1 MKELKPRG
9 CTIRKLTI
17 RRRLIPVLV
26 VLFLMTF
33 TAGGVVADP
42 QCPPPMT
49 PADRA
54 FPGVIQ
60 LLVTAT
66 DIEQRIFHVHEEI
79 PVSGGRELTLLYP
92 EWLPGTHAPRGRN
105 RINKLAGLTIAAND
119 VVVPWTRDPSDIF
132 AFHVTPPEAADRL
145 KVDFD
150 YLSPD
155 SSQGEGAEVTS
166 DILVLEWPSA
176 ILYPSGY
183 PVSQIEVE
191 PRVILPDGWRFATAL
206 EPPPASPP
214 ATSFKPVSLETLVD
228 SPLFAGRYMALWD
241 LNDDEAVPV
250 RLNVFA
256 DGPELLEFH
265 PEWLAAHRA
274 LIKEAYKLFE
284 SKHYDHYDFLVTLSD
299 KIAGGGIEHHRS
311 SQDQTGANYFTDWD
325 KALSLHELLPHEY
338 VHSWNGKFRR
348 PAGLATPNYN
358 VPMEDDLLW
367 VYEGQTQYW
376 GKVLAARSGLWSKK
390 DALDAIANVAAYY
403 KVQAGRRW
411 RNLQDTTY
419 DEVVAP
425 RFLPRAWPSWR
436 RSLDYYD
443 EGLLIWLDAD
453 TLIREKSQGRYSLDD
468 FARRFFGIKDGCLG
482 PEAYTFEDVAAGL
495 NDVLAHD
502 WRSFLL
508 ERLRSLDRDPLDGIT
523 RGGYRLVYSQE
534 PGKYYESL
542 ESRGK
547 STSFWYSL
555 GLSVDNEGKVKA
567 VRWEGPAFKA
577 GLSPGMQIQAVDGV
591 MSGVAGRLKE
601 AVKLSVN
608 TTGPIEL
615 TVKDQDHSRVARID
629 YHDGARYPHLQRI
642 QVKKPVLDCI
652 LAARRADQPGECTWP
667 PTAGAG

>member
-1 MKELKPRG
+1 M
-9 CTIRKLTI
+9 I
-17 RRRLIPVLV
+17 RRLRPALI
-26 VLFLMTF
+26 VLFVLTF
-33 TAGGVVADP
+33 TAGGAVADP
-42 QCPPPMT
+42 QCPPPM
-49 PADRA
+49 PPGGGAY
-54 FPGVIQ
+54 PGVIQ
-60 LLVTAT
+60 LLVTAA
-66 DIEQRIFHVHEEI
+66 DIERQIFHVHEEI
-79 PVSGGRELTLLYP
+79 PVSGASELILLYP
-92 EWLPGTHAPRGRN
+92 EWLPGTHAPWGRN
-105 RINKLAGLTIAAND
+105 RINKLAGLTMAANG
-119 VVVPWTRDPSDIF
+119 VPVSWTRDPSDIF
-132 AFHVTPPEAADRL
+132 AFHLTPPEGADRIQ
-145 KVDFD
+145 VDFD

-155 SSQGEGAEVTS
+155 SSQGGGMEVTP
-166 DILVLEWPSA
+166 DILVLEWSSV

-183 PVSQIEVE
+183 PVSQIEVD
-191 PRVILPDGWRFATAL
+191 PKVILPDGWPLATAL
-206 EPPPASPP
+206 ELLPAGPP
-214 ATSFKPVSLETLVD
+214 TISFKPVSLEMLVD
-228 SPLFAGRYMALWD
+228 SPLFAGRYTALWD
-241 LNDDEAVPV
+241 LDTNGAVPV

-256 DGPELLEFH
+256 DRPELLEFH

-274 LIKEAYKLFE
+274 LVEEASKLFD
-284 SKHYDHYDFLVTLSD
+284 SKHYDHYDFLVTVSD

-311 SQDQTGANYFTDWD
+311 SQDQTAANYFTDWD

-348 PAGLATPNYN
+348 PVGLATPNYN

-390 DALDAIANVAAYY
+390 DALDAIANIAAYY
-403 KVQAGRRW
+403 KEQPGRRW
-411 RNLQDTTY
+411 RSLQDTTY

-443 EGLLIWLDAD
+443 EGFLIWLDAD
-453 TLIREKSQGRYSLDD
+453 TLIREQSQGRYSLDD

-482 PEAYTFEDVAAGL
+482 PETYTFEDVVAAL
-495 NDVLAHD
+495 NDVLPYD
-502 WRSFLL
+502 WQSFLL

-534 PGKYYESL
+534 AGKYYESA

-555 GLSVDNEGKVKA
+555 GLSVDNEGKVKT

-577 GLSPGMQIQAVDGV
+577 GLSPGMQIQAVNGV
-591 MSGVAGRLKE
+591 MSDVAGRLKE
-601 AVKLSVN
+601 AVKVSVN

-615 TVKDQDHSRVARID
+615 TIKDQDHSRVARVD

-642 QVKKPVLDCI
+642 EVQKPLLDCI
-652 LAARRADQPGECTWP
+652 RAARRADQPGECTP
-667 PTAGAG
+667 GLP

>member
-1 MKELKPRG
+1 VKELKPRG
-9 CTIRKLTI
+9 CTIRNLMI
-17 RRRLIPVLV
+17 RRRLVPVLT
-26 VLFLMTF
+26 VLSLMTF

-42 QCPPPMT
+42 LCPPPMP

-79 PVSGGRELTLLYP
+79 PVAGGRELTLLYP
-92 EWLPGTHAPRGRN
+92 EWLPGTHAPWGRN
-105 RINKLAGLTIAAND
+105 RINKLAGLTIAANG
-119 VVVPWTRDPSDIF
+119 VPVPWIRDPGDIF
-132 AFHVTPPEAADRL
+132 AFHLTPPEGADRL

-155 SSQGEGAEVTS
+155 GEGAEVTS

-176 ILYPSGY
+176 VLYPSGY

-206 EPPPASPP
+206 EPLPRGPS

-228 SPLFAGRYMALWD
+228 SPLFAGRHIALWD

-284 SKHYDHYDFLVTLSD
+284 SKHYDHYDFLVTVSD

-358 VPMEDDLLW
+358 VPMQDDLLW
-367 VYEGQTQYW
+367 IYEGQTQYW
-376 GKVLAARSGLWSKK
+376 GKVLAARSGLWSKN

-403 KVQAGRRW
+403 KEQAGRRW

-425 RFLPRAWPSWR
+425 RFLPRAWASWR
-436 RSLDYYD
+436 RSQDYYD

-453 TLIREKSQGRYSLDD
+453 TLIREQSQGQRSLDD

-482 PEAYTFEDVAAGL
+482 PDTYTFEDVAAAL
-495 NDVLAHD
+495 NDVLPYD
-502 WRSFLL
+502 WRGFLL
-508 ERLRSLDRDPLDGIT
+508 ERLQSLDRDPLDGIS
-523 RGGYRLVYSQE
+523 RGGYRLVYSQDA
-534 PGKYYESL
+534 GKYYENL

-547 STSFWYSL
+547 STSFWYSI
-555 GLSVDNEGKVKA
+555 GLSVDREGKIRA
-567 VRWEGPAFKA
+567 VRWDGPAFKA
-577 GLSPGMQIQAVDGV
+577 GLSPGMQIQAVNGV
-591 MSGVAGRLKE
+591 MSDTAARLKA

-615 TVKDQDHSRVARID
+615 TVKDQDYSRVARID
-629 YHDGARYPHLQRI
+629 YHDGARYPHLQPI
-642 QVKKPVLDCI
+642 QVRKPLLDCI
-652 LAARRADQPGECTWP
+652 LAARASDRPSECIP
-667 PTAGAG
+667 AVP

>member
-1 MKELKPRG
+1 MKEFKPRG
-9 CTIRKLTI
+9 CTIRRLMI
-17 RRRLIPVLV
+17 RRLRPALIG
-26 VLFLMTF
+26 LFLLTF
-33 TAGGVVADP
+33 AAGRVVADP
-42 QCPPPMT
+42 QCPPP
-49 PADRA
+49 PADPV

-66 DIEQRIFHVHEEI
+66 DIEQRIFHVHEQI

-92 EWLPGTHAPRGRN
+92 EWLPGTHAPWGRN
-105 RINKLAGLTIAAND
+105 RINKLAGLTIAANS
-119 VVVPWTRDPSDIF
+119 VPVPWTRNPSDIF
-132 AFHVTPPEAADRL
+132 AFHLTPPEGADRL

-155 SSQGEGAEVTS
+155 GSQGEGAEVTS

-191 PRVILPDGWRFATAL
+191 PRVILPNGWRFATAL
-206 EPPPASPP
+206 ESLPGSQAK
-214 ATSFKPVSLETLVD
+214 SFKPVSLETLVD
-228 SPLFAGRYMALWD
+228 SPLFAGRHMALWD
-241 LNDDEAVPV
+241 LDGDDAVPV

-256 DGPELLEFH
+256 DGPELLEFR

-274 LIKEAYKLFE
+274 LIQEAYKLFE
-284 SKHYDHYDFLVTLSD
+284 SKHYDRYDFLVTVSD
-299 KIAGGGIEHHRS
+299 KIVGGGIEHHRS
-311 SQDQTGANYFTDWD
+311 SQDQTAANYFTDWD

-376 GKVLAARSGLWSKK
+376 GKVLAARSGLWAKK

-403 KVQAGRRW
+403 KEQPGRRW

-468 FARRFFGIKDGCLG
+468 FARRFFGVKDGCLG
-482 PEAYTFEDVAAGL
+482 PETYTFEDVVAVL
-495 NDVLAHD
+495 NDVLAYE

-508 ERLRSLDRDPLDGIT
+508 GRLTSLDRDPLDGIT

-534 PGKYYESL
+534 PGKYFESL
-542 ESRGK
+542 ESRAK

-555 GLSVDNEGKVKA
+555 GLSVDREGKIKT

-577 GLSPGMQIQAVDGV
+577 GLSPGMQIQAVNGV
-591 MSGVAGRLKE
+591 MSDVAGRLKE
-601 AVKLSVN
+601 AVKVSVN

-615 TVKDQDHSRVARID
+615 TIKDQDHSRVARID

-642 QVKKPVLDCI
+642 EVQRPLLDCI
-652 LAARRADQPGECTWP
+652 LAARRADQPGECAP
-667 PTAGAG
+667 PPAAGAG

>member
-1 MKELKPRG
+1 M
-9 CTIRKLTI
+9 I
-17 RRRLIPVLV
+17 RRRLRPALI
-26 VLFLMTF
+26 VLFLLTF
-33 TAGGVVADP
+33 ATGGAVADP
-42 QCPPPMT
+42 QCPPPM
-49 PADRA
+49 PSEDRA
-54 FPGVIQ
+54 YPGVIQ

-66 DIEQRIFHVHEEI
+66 DIERQIFHVHEEI
-79 PVSGGRELTLLYP
+79 AVSGARELILLYP
-92 EWLPGTHAPRGRN
+92 EWLPGTHAPWGRN
-105 RINKLAGLTIAAND
+105 RINKLAGLTIAANG
-119 VVVPWTRDPSDIF
+119 VPVPWTRDPSDIF
-132 AFHVTPPEAADRL
+132 AFRLTPAEGADQIQ
-145 KVDFD
+145 VDFD

-155 SSQGEGAEVTS
+155 SSQGGAMEVTP
-166 DILVLEWPSA
+166 DILVLEWSSV

-183 PVSQIEVE
+183 PVSQIKVD
-191 PRVILPDGWRFATAL
+191 PKVILPDGWPLATAL
-206 EPPPASPP
+206 EPLPASSP
-214 ATSFKPVSLETLVD
+214 TMSFKPVSLETLVD

-241 LNDDEAVPV
+241 LDDDDAVSV

-256 DGPELLEFH
+256 DRPELLEFH

-311 SQDQTGANYFTDWD
+311 SQDQTAANYFTDWD
-325 KALSLHELLPHEY
+325 KAVSLHELLPHEY

-376 GKVLAARSGLWSKK
+376 GKVLAARAGLWNKK
-390 DALDAIANVAAYY
+390 DALDAVANIAAYY
-403 KVQAGRRW
+403 KDQAGRRW

-425 RFLPRAWPSWR
+425 RFLPRTWGSWR

-453 TLIREKSQGRYSLDD
+453 TLIRDKSQGQHSLDD

-482 PEAYTFEDVAAGL
+482 PETYTFEDVAAAL
-495 NDVLAHD
+495 NDVLPHD
-502 WRSFLL
+502 WQSFLL

-542 ESRGK
+542 EARGK

-555 GLSVDNEGKVKA
+555 GLNIDRDGKVKT

-577 GLSPGMQIQAVDGV
+577 GLSPGMQIQAVNGV
-591 MSGVAGRLKE
+591 MSDVAGRLRE
-601 AVKLSVN
+601 AVKVSVN
-608 TTGPIEL
+608 TIGPIEL
-615 TVKDQDHSRVARID
+615 AIKDQDHFRVARID
-629 YHDGARYPHLQRI
+629 YHDGARYPHLQQI
-642 QVKKPVLDCI
+642 QVQKPLLDCI
-652 LAARRADQPGECTWP
+652 LAARRADRPGECTPGP
-667 PTAGAG
+667 P

>member
-9 CTIRKLTI
+9 CTIRNLMI
-17 RRRLIPVLV
+17 RRRLVPVLP
-26 VLFLMTF
+26 VLSLMTF

-42 QCPPPMT
+42 LCPPPMP

-79 PVSGGRELTLLYP
+79 PVAGGRELTLLYP
-92 EWLPGTHAPRGRN
+92 EWLPGTHAPWGRN
-105 RINKLAGLTIAAND
+105 RINKLAGLTIAANG
-119 VVVPWTRDPSDIF
+119 VPVPWIRDPGDIF
-132 AFHVTPPEAADRL
+132 AFHLTPPEGADRL

-150 YLSPD
+150 YLSPE
-155 SSQGEGAEVTS
+155 GEGAEVTS

-176 ILYPSGY
+176 VLYPSGY

-206 EPPPASPP
+206 EPLPRGPS

-228 SPLFAGRYMALWD
+228 SPLFAGRHIALWD

-284 SKHYDHYDFLVTLSD
+284 SKHYDHYDFLVTVSD

-358 VPMEDDLLW
+358 VPMQDDLLW
-367 VYEGQTQYW
+367 IYEGQTQYW
-376 GKVLAARSGLWSKK
+376 GKVLAARSGLWSKN

-403 KVQAGRRW
+403 KEQAGRRW

-425 RFLPRAWPSWR
+425 RFLPRAWASWR
-436 RSLDYYD
+436 RSQDYYD

-453 TLIREKSQGRYSLDD
+453 TLIREQSQGQRSLDD

-482 PEAYTFEDVAAGL
+482 PDTYTFEDVAAAL
-495 NDVLAHD
+495 NDVLPYD
-502 WRSFLL
+502 WRGFLL
-508 ERLRSLDRDPLDGIT
+508 ERLQSLDRDPLDGIS
-523 RGGYRLVYSQE
+523 RGGYRLVYSQDA
-534 PGKYYESL
+534 GKYYENL

-547 STSFWYSL
+547 STSFWYSI
-555 GLSVDNEGKVKA
+555 GLSVDREGKIRA
-567 VRWEGPAFKA
+567 VRWDGPAFKA
-577 GLSPGMQIQAVDGV
+577 GLSPGMQIQAVNGV
-591 MSGVAGRLKE
+591 MSDTAARLKA

-615 TVKDQDHSRVARID
+615 TVKDQDYSRVARID
-629 YHDGARYPHLQRI
+629 YHDGARYPHLQPI
-642 QVKKPVLDCI
+642 QMHKPLLDCI
-652 LAARRADQPGECTWP
+652 LAARASDRPGECTP
-667 PTAGAG
+667 AAP

>member
-9 CTIRKLTI
+9 CTIRNLMI
-17 RRRLIPVLV
+17 RRRLVPVLT
-26 VLFLMTF
+26 VLSLMTF

-42 QCPPPMT
+42 LCPPPMP

-79 PVSGGRELTLLYP
+79 PVAGGRELTLLYP
-92 EWLPGTHAPRGRN
+92 EWLPGTHAPWGRN
-105 RINKLAGLTIAAND
+105 RINKLAGLTIAANG
-119 VVVPWTRDPSDIF
+119 VPVPWIRDPGDIF
-132 AFHVTPPEAADRL
+132 AFHLTPPEGADRL

-150 YLSPD
+150 YLSPE
-155 SSQGEGAEVTS
+155 GEGAEVTS

-176 ILYPSGY
+176 VLYPSGY

-206 EPPPASPP
+206 EPLPRGPS

-228 SPLFAGRYMALWD
+228 SPLFAGRHIALWD

-284 SKHYDHYDFLVTLSD
+284 SKHYDHYDFLVTVSD

-358 VPMEDDLLW
+358 VPMQDDLLW
-367 VYEGQTQYW
+367 IYEGQTQYW
-376 GKVLAARSGLWSKK
+376 GKVLAARSGLWSKN

-403 KVQAGRRW
+403 KEQAGRRW

-425 RFLPRAWPSWR
+425 RFLPRAWASWR
-436 RSLDYYD
+436 RSQDYYD

-453 TLIREKSQGRYSLDD
+453 TLIREQSQGQRSLDD

-482 PEAYTFEDVAAGL
+482 PDTYTFEDVAAAL
-495 NDVLAHD
+495 NDVLPYD
-502 WRSFLL
+502 WRGFLL
-508 ERLRSLDRDPLDGIT
+508 ERLQSLDRDPLDGIS
-523 RGGYRLVYSQE
+523 RGGYRLVYSQDA
-534 PGKYYESL
+534 GKYYENL

-547 STSFWYSL
+547 STSFWYSI
-555 GLSVDNEGKVKA
+555 GLSVDREGKIRA
-567 VRWEGPAFKA
+567 VRWDGPAFKA
-577 GLSPGMQIQAVDGV
+577 GLSPGMQIQAVNGV
-591 MSGVAGRLKE
+591 MSDTAARLKA

-615 TVKDQDHSRVARID
+615 TVKDQDYSRVARID
-629 YHDGARYPHLQRI
+629 YHDGARYPHLQPI
-642 QVKKPVLDCI
+642 QMHKPLLDCI
-652 LAARRADQPGECTWP
+652 LAARASDRPGECTP
-667 PTAGAG
+667 AAP